1 MPREILDEAAN
12 ESLAETRSTSVAQL
26 SERYLR
32 QKTHYDDP
40 HVETLISLSEQM
52 SLDVGKEEKAK
63 IVAKPANSQAVET
76 LTQLAKSLGVSVT
89 PEMKRIAATDSQKAS
104 DLLVQAALAKG
115 MTEEQIDSAL
125 AQY

>member
-1 MPREILDEAAN
+1 
-12 ESLAETRSTSVAQL
+12 
-26 SERYLR
+26 
-32 QKTHYDDP
+32 
-40 HVETLISLSEQM
+40 M